1 MVRLTKNNITNL
13 LIVILITII
22 LLQRSCTTTDG
33 KDLVKETV
41 KIDTV
46 WKETKDTVFKT
57 VKLTNVKYIPLKDNK
72 YTITDNCDSS
82 KIRFQNLLK
91 EHLLRT
97 VYSDTIK
104 LDSLGTIVVRDTVW
118 LNKLYGKREYIKDY
132 KIPFITKT
140 IIKKEDPRR
149 QMYIGGNTF
158 IGTSG
163 LLTPGLIYKD
173 KKDRVYQ
180 ANIGVGFDGSI
191 NYGFGMYWKI
201 NLRGNGNK

>member
-1 MVRLTKNNITNL
+1 MAQVTKTNITYW
-13 LIVILITII
+13 LIAILIGII
-22 LLQRSCTTTDG
+22 LLQRSCTSNAN
-33 KDLVKETV
+33 KSLVKETV
-41 KIDTV
+41 KLDTV
-46 WKETKDTVFKT
+46 WRETKDTVFKT
-57 VKLTNVKYIPLKDNK
+57 IKITNTKYVPLKEDK
-72 YTITDNCDSS
+72 YTVSNDCNSCKT
-82 KIRFQNLLK
+82 RFENLLK
-91 EHLLRT
+91 DHLVRT
-97 VYSDTIK
+97 VYADTIK
-104 LDSLGTIVVRDTVW
+104 LDSLGTIVVKDTVW

-132 KIPFITKT
+132 KIPFVTKT
-140 IIKKEDPRR
+140 IIKKEDPKR

-173 KKDRVYQ
+173 LKDRVYQ